1 MAVSHAFSPKEFQV
15 WIASDATHAGTSGIH
30 PSNMYQLD
38 IDSASMPSLNVNQ
51 VLDVRSGVGR
61 TLKDEDF
68 FQDNTLRVTELS
80 ISGNMH
86 LDAGHQLLL
95 QNVCND
101 VTSDASIASGFVPAS
116 QLYGTGNNVANSAS
130 SLTVVIKSSDHSN
143 QRSLE
148 MSGMV
153 VTNFV
158 LSADAGE
165 EGGRYKFSATP
176 LSGVKPDLNE
186 TAIDPSGSGG
196 DDEPLAGANVYAN
209 TTNVFMSSASGLKV
223 YNTDVVMQSFTATID
238 SPAVF
243 SGVTSTGYE
252 LVSRGAE
259 TAVTVD
265 TQIKYDGNTKEF
277 INTFDTQT
285 APRTGSNANVFVM
298 VNDNAYGIDVQNGV
312 FTNVAY
318 AEADIMMLDCS
329 IKAVDDG
336 ADPLITFDITS

>member
-1 MAVSHAFSPKEFQV
+1 MATVSHSFSPKEFQV
-15 WIASDATHAGTSGIH
+15 WIASDATNAGTSGIH
-30 PSNMYQLD
+30 ASNMYQLD

-51 VLDVRSGVGR
+51 VLDVRSGAGR

-68 FQDNTLRVTELS
+68 FQDNILRATELS

-86 LDAGHQLLL
+86 LDAGHKLLL
-95 QNVCND
+95 QNICND
-101 VTSDASIASGFVPAS
+101 VSGDASIATGFVPAS
-116 QLYGTGNNVANSAS
+116 QLYGSSIENIAS

-165 EGGRYKFSATP
+165 EGGRYKFSAT
-176 LSGVKPDLNE
+176 LQSGVKPDLNE
-186 TAIDPSGSGG
+186 SSVSAGS
-196 DDEPLAGANVYAN
+196 NVYAN
-209 TTNVFMSSASGLKV
+209 TTNIFMSSASGLKV
-223 YNTDVVMQSFTATID
+223 FNTDVVMQSFTATID

-243 SGVTSTGYE
+243 SGVTSSGYE
-252 LVSRGAE
+252 LVTRGAE

-265 TQIKYDGNTKEF
+265 TQIKYDGNTKGF

-285 APRTGSNANVFVM
+285 APRTGTDANVFVM

-336 ADPLITFDITS
+336 TDPLITFDITS

>member
-1 MAVSHAFSPKEFQV
+1 MATVNHAFSPKEFQV
-15 WIASDATHAGTSGIH
+15 WIASDATDAGISGI
-30 PSNMYQLD
+30 SASAMYQLD
-38 IDSASMPSLNVNQ
+38 VDSASMPSLNVNQ

-80 ISGNMH
+80 LSGNMH
-86 LDAGHQLLL
+86 LDVGHKLLM
-95 QNVCND
+95 QNICND
-101 VTSDASIASGFVPAS
+101 VTGDASVATGFIPAS
-116 QLYGTGNNVANSAS
+116 QLYGTGNNVANTAS
-130 SLTVVIKSSDHSN
+130 SLTVVIKSSDHTN

-148 MSGMV
+148 IPGLV
-153 VTNFV
+153 VTNFA

-165 EGGRYKFSATP
+165 EGGRYKFSAT
-176 LSGVKPDLNE
+176 LQSGVKPDLNE
-186 TAIDPSGSGG
+186 STV
-196 DDEPLAGANVYAN
+196 LAGNNIYAN

-223 YNTDVVMQSFTATID
+223 YNTEVVMQSFTATID

-243 SGVTSTGYE
+243 SGVASTGYE
-252 LVSRGAE
+252 LVTRGAE

-265 TQIKYDGNTKEF
+265 TQVKYDGNTKGF

-285 APRTGSNANVFVM
+285 APRTGADANVFVM

-318 AEADIMMLDCS
+318 AEGDVMMLDCS
-329 IKAVDDG
+329 IKSVDDG
-336 ADPLITFDITS
+336 TDTLITFDITS

>member
-1 MAVSHAFSPKEFQV
+1 MATVNHAFSPKEFQV
-15 WIASDATHAGTSGIH
+15 WIASDATNAGTSGIH
-30 PSNMYQLD
+30 ASNMYQLD
-38 IDSASMPSLNVNQ
+38 VDSASMPSLNVNQ

-80 ISGNMH
+80 LSGNMH
-86 LDAGHQLLL
+86 LDAGHKLLM

-101 VTSDASIASGFVPAS
+101 VTTDVSVATGFVPAS
-116 QLYGTGNNVANSAS
+116 QLYGSAVTNTAS
-130 SLTVVIKSSDHSN
+130 SLTVVIRPSDHTN
-143 QRSLE
+143 QTSLE
-148 MSGMV
+148 IPGLV
-153 VTNFV
+153 VTNFA

-165 EGGRYKFSATP
+165 EGGRYKFSAT
-176 LSGVKPDLNE
+176 LQSGVKPDLNE
-186 TAIDPSGSGG
+186 TAEDNS
-196 DDEPLAGANVYAN
+196 EPTAGANVYAN

-243 SGVTSTGYE
+243 SGVTSSGYE
-252 LVSRGAE
+252 LVTRGAE

-265 TQIKYDGNTKEF
+265 TQVKYDGNTKGF

-298 VNDNAYGIDVQNGV
+298 VNNNAYGIDVQNGV

-318 AEADIMMLDCS
+318 AEGDVMMLDCS

-336 ADPLITFDITS
+336 ADALITFDISA

>member
-1 MAVSHAFSPKEFQV
+1 MATVSHAFSPKEFQV
-15 WIASDATHAGTSGIH
+15 WIASDATNAGASGIH
-30 PSNMYQLD
+30 ASNMYQLD
-38 IDSASMPSLNVNQ
+38 VDSASMPSLNVNQ

-68 FQDNTLRVTELS
+68 FQDNILRVTELS

-86 LDAGHQLLL
+86 LDAGHKLLL

-101 VTSDASIASGFVPAS
+101 VSGDASVATGFTPAS
-116 QLYGTGNNVANSAS
+116 QLYGSAVTNSAS

-148 MSGMV
+148 MAGMV
-153 VTNFV
+153 VTNFA

-165 EGGRYKFSATP
+165 EGGRYKFSAT
-176 LSGVKPDLNE
+176 LQSGVKPDLNE
-186 TAIDPSGSGG
+186 SSTVAGS
-196 DDEPLAGANVYAN
+196 NVYAN
-209 TTNVFMSSASGLKV
+209 TTNVFMSSASGLKTF
-223 YNTDVVMQSFTATID
+223 NTDVVMQSFTATID

-252 LVSRGAE
+252 LVTRGAE

-265 TQIKYDGNTKEF
+265 TQVKYDGNTKAF
-277 INTFDTQT
+277 INSFDTQT
-285 APRTGSNANVFVM
+285 APLSGNMFVM
-298 VNDNAYGIDVQNGV
+298 TNNNAYGIDVQNGV

-318 AEADIMMLDCS
+318 AEGDVMMLDCS
-329 IKAVDDG
+329 IKSVDDG
-336 ADPLITFDITS
+336 SDALITFDISA

>member
-1 MAVSHAFSPKEFQV
+1 MSAVNHAFSPKEFQV
-15 WIASDATHAGTSGIH
+15 WIASDATQAGTSGIH

-51 VLDVRSGVGR
+51 VLDVRSGAGR

-68 FQDNTLRVTELS
+68 FQDNILRATELS

-86 LDAGHQLLL
+86 LDAGHKLLL
-95 QNVCND
+95 QNICND
-101 VTSDASIASGFVPAS
+101 VSGDASIATGFVPAS
-116 QLYGTGNNVANSAS
+116 QLYGSSIENIAS
-130 SLTVVIKSSDHSN
+130 SLTVVIKSSDHTN

-148 MSGMV
+148 MPGMV

-165 EGGRYKFSATP
+165 EGGRYKFSAT
-176 LSGVKPDLNE
+176 LQSGVKPDLNE
-186 TAIDPSGSGG
+186 STVSAGS
-196 DDEPLAGANVYAN
+196 NVYAN
-209 TTNVFMSSASGLKV
+209 TTNIFMSSASGLKV
-223 YNTDVVMQSFTATID
+223 FNESVVMQSFSATID

-252 LVSRGAE
+252 LVTRGAE

-265 TQIKYDGNTKEF
+265 TQIKYDGNTKGF
-277 INTFDTQT
+277 INSFDTQT
-285 APRTGSNANVFVM
+285 APLSGNMFVM
-298 VNDNAYGIDVQNGV
+298 TNNNAYGIDVQNGV

-336 ADPLITFDITS
+336 TDPLITFDITS

>member
-1 MAVSHAFSPKEFQV
+1 MATVNHAFSPKEFQV
-15 WIASDATHAGTSGIH
+15 WIIAETTAGTSAIH
-30 PSNMYQLD
+30 KANMYQLD
-38 IDSASMPSLNVNQ
+38 VDSASMPSLNVNQ

-101 VTSDASIASGFVPAS
+101 DSGNASIASGFVPAS
-116 QLYGTGNNVANSAS
+116 QLYSSGVTNTAS
-130 SLTVVIKSSDHSN
+130 SLTVVIRPSDHTN
-143 QRSLE
+143 QTSLE
-148 MSGMV
+148 MPGMV
-153 VTNFV
+153 VTNFA

-165 EGGRYKFSATP
+165 EGGRYKFSAT
-176 LSGVKPDLNE
+176 LQSGVKPDLNE

-209 TTNVFMSSASGLKV
+209 TTNIFMSSASGLKV

-252 LVSRGAE
+252 LVTRGAE

-265 TQIKYDGNTKEF
+265 TQIKYDGNTKGF

-285 APRTGSNANVFVM
+285 APRTGTDANVFVM
-298 VNDNAYGIDVQNGV
+298 TNNNAYGIDVQNGV

-336 ADPLITFDITS
+336 TDPLITFDITA

>member
-1 MAVSHAFSPKEFQV
+1 MATVNHAFSPKEFQV
-15 WIASDATHAGTSGIH
+15 WIASDSTNAGTSGI
-30 PSNMYQLD
+30 SASAMYQLD
-38 IDSASMPSLNVNQ
+38 VDSASMPSLNVNQ

-68 FQDNTLRVTELS
+68 FQDNILRATELS

-86 LDAGHQLLL
+86 LDAGHKLLL
-95 QNVCND
+95 QNICND
-101 VTSDASIASGFVPAS
+101 VSGDASVATGFTPAS
-116 QLYGTGNNVANSAS
+116 QLYGSAVTNTAS

-148 MSGMV
+148 IPGMV
-153 VTNFV
+153 VTNFAI
-158 LSADAGE
+158 SADAGE
-165 EGGRYKFSATP
+165 EGGRYKFSAT
-176 LSGVKPDLNE
+176 LQSGVKPDVNE
-186 TAIDPSGSGG
+186 SST
-196 DDEPLAGANVYAN
+196 LAGNNVYAN

-252 LVSRGAE
+252 LVTRGAE

-265 TQIKYDGNTKEF
+265 TQIKYDGNTKGF

-285 APRTGSNANVFVM
+285 APLSGNMFVM
-298 VNDNAYGIDVQNGV
+298 TNNNAYGIDVQNGV

-318 AEADIMMLDCS
+318 AEADVMMLDCS

-336 ADPLITFDITS
+336 TDPLITFDISA

>member
-1 MAVSHAFSPKEFQV
+1 MATVNHAFSPKEFQV
-15 WIASDATHAGTSGIH
+15 WIASDSTNAGTSGI
-30 PSNMYQLD
+30 SASAMYQLD
-38 IDSASMPSLNVNQ
+38 VDSASMPSLNVNQ

-68 FQDNTLRVTELS
+68 FQDNILRVTELS

-86 LDAGHQLLL
+86 LDTGHKLLL

-101 VTSDASIASGFVPAS
+101 VSGDASVATGFTPAS
-116 QLYGTGNNVANSAS
+116 QLYGSAVTNSAS

-148 MSGMV
+148 IPGMV
-153 VTNFV
+153 VTNFAI
-158 LSADAGE
+158 SADAGE
-165 EGGRYKFSATP
+165 EGGRYKFSAT
-176 LSGVKPDLNE
+176 LQSGVKPDVNE
-186 TAIDPSGSGG
+186 SST
-196 DDEPLAGANVYAN
+196 LAGNNVYAN

-223 YNTDVVMQSFTATID
+223 FNTDVVMQSFTATID

-252 LVSRGAE
+252 LVTRGAE

-265 TQIKYDGNTKEF
+265 TQIKYDGNTKGF
-277 INTFDTQT
+277 INSFDTQT
-285 APRTGSNANVFVM
+285 APLSGNMFVM
-298 VNDNAYGIDVQNGV
+298 TNNNAYGIDVQNGV

-318 AEADIMMLDCS
+318 AEADVMMLDCS
-329 IKAVDDG
+329 IKSVDDG
-336 ADPLITFDITS
+336 TDALITFDISA

>member
-1 MAVSHAFSPKEFQV
+1 MATVNHAFSPKEFQV
-15 WIASDATHAGTSGIH
+15 WIASDATQAGTSGIH

-51 VLDVRSGVGR
+51 VLDVRSGAGR

-68 FQDNTLRVTELS
+68 FQDNILRATELS

-86 LDAGHQLLL
+86 LDAGHKLLL
-95 QNVCND
+95 QNICND
-101 VTSDASIASGFVPAS
+101 VSGDASIATGFVPAS
-116 QLYGTGNNVANSAS
+116 QLYGSSIENIAS
-130 SLTVVIKSSDHSN
+130 SLTVVIKSSDHTN

-148 MSGMV
+148 MPGMV

-165 EGGRYKFSATP
+165 EGGRYKFSAT
-176 LSGVKPDLNE
+176 LQSGVKPDLNE
-186 TAIDPSGSGG
+186 STVSAGS
-196 DDEPLAGANVYAN
+196 NVYAN
-209 TTNVFMSSASGLKV
+209 TTNIFMSSASGLKV
-223 YNTDVVMQSFTATID
+223 FNESVVMQSFSATID

-252 LVSRGAE
+252 LVTRGAE

-265 TQIKYDGNTKEF
+265 TQIKYDGNTKGF
-277 INTFDTQT
+277 INSFDTQT
-285 APRTGSNANVFVM
+285 APLSGNMFVM
-298 VNDNAYGIDVQNGV
+298 TNNNAYGIDVQNGV

-336 ADPLITFDITS
+336 TDALITFDISA

>member
-1 MAVSHAFSPKEFQV
+1 MATVNHAFSPKEFQV
-15 WIASDATHAGTSGIH
+15 WIASDSTNAGTSGI
-30 PSNMYQLD
+30 SATTMYQLD
-38 IDSASMPSLNVNQ
+38 VDSASMPSLNVNQ

-68 FQDNTLRVTELS
+68 FQDNILRVTELS

-86 LDAGHQLLL
+86 LDTGHKLLL

-101 VTSDASIASGFVPAS
+101 VSGDASVATGFTPAS
-116 QLYGTGNNVANSAS
+116 QLYGSAVTNSAS
-130 SLTVVIKSSDHSN
+130 SLTVVIKSSDHTN

-148 MSGMV
+148 IPGMV
-153 VTNFV
+153 VTNFA

-165 EGGRYKFSATP
+165 EGGRYKFSAT
-176 LSGVKPDLNE
+176 LQSGVKPDVNE
-186 TAIDPSGSGG
+186 SST
-196 DDEPLAGANVYAN
+196 LAGNNVYAN

-223 YNTDVVMQSFTATID
+223 FNTDVVMQSFTATID

-252 LVSRGAE
+252 LVTRGAE

-265 TQIKYDGNTKEF
+265 TQIKYDGNTKGF
-277 INTFDTQT
+277 INSFDTQT
-285 APRTGSNANVFVM
+285 APLPGNMFVM
-298 VNDNAYGIDVQNGV
+298 TNNNAYGIDVQNGV

-318 AEADIMMLDCS
+318 AEADVMMLDCS
-329 IKAVDDG
+329 IKSVDDG
-336 ADPLITFDITS
+336 TDALITFDISA

>member
-1 MAVSHAFSPKEFQV
+1 MATVNHAFSPKEFQV
-15 WIASDATHAGTSGIH
+15 WIASDSTNAGTSGI
-30 PSNMYQLD
+30 SASTMYQLD
-38 IDSASMPSLNVNQ
+38 VDSASMPSLNVNQ

-95 QNVCND
+95 QNICND
-101 VTSDASIASGFVPAS
+101 VTGDPSVASGFVPAS

-130 SLTVVIKSSDHSN
+130 SLTVVIKSSDNSN

-148 MSGMV
+148 IPGMV
-153 VTNFV
+153 VTNFA

-165 EGGRYKFSATP
+165 EGGRYKFSAT
-176 LSGVKPDLNE
+176 LQSGVKPDVNE
-186 TAIDPSGSGG
+186 STTS
-196 DDEPLAGANVYAN
+196 AGNNVYAN

-243 SGVTSTGYE
+243 SGVTSSGYE
-252 LVSRGAE
+252 LVTRGAE

-298 VNDNAYGIDVQNGV
+298 TNNNAYGIDVQNGV

-336 ADPLITFDITS
+336 TDPLITFDITS

>member
-1 MAVSHAFSPKEFQV
+1 MATVSHAFSPKEFQV
-15 WIASDATHAGTSGIH
+15 WIASDATDAGVSGI
-30 PSNMYQLD
+30 SASAMYQLD
-38 IDSASMPSLNVNQ
+38 VDSASMPSLNVNQ

-80 ISGNMH
+80 LSGNMH
-86 LDAGHQLLL
+86 LDDGHKLLM
-95 QNVCND
+95 QNICND
-101 VTSDASIASGFVPAS
+101 VTADASVATGFVPAS
-116 QLYGTGNNVANSAS
+116 QLYGTGNNVLNSAS
-130 SLTVVIKSSDHSN
+130 SLTVVIKSSDHTN

-148 MSGMV
+148 MPGMV
-153 VTNFV
+153 VTNFA

-165 EGGRYKFSATP
+165 EGGRYKFSAT
-176 LSGVKPDLNE
+176 LQSGVKPDLNE
-186 TAIDPSGSGG
+186 SSTSAGS
-196 DDEPLAGANVYAN
+196 NVYAN

-243 SGVTSTGYE
+243 SGVTSSGYE
-252 LVSRGAE
+252 LVTRGAE

-265 TQIKYDGNTKEF
+265 TQVKYDGNTKGF

-285 APRTGSNANVFVM
+285 APRTGADANVFVM

-318 AEADIMMLDCS
+318 AEGDVMMLDCS
-329 IKAVDDG
+329 IKSVDDG
-336 ADPLITFDITS
+336 TDALITFDITS

>member
-1 MAVSHAFSPKEFQV
+1 MATVSHAFSPKEFQV
-15 WIASDATHAGTSGIH
+15 WIASDATDAGVSGIH
-30 PSNMYQLD
+30 ASNMYQLD
-38 IDSASMPSLNVNQ
+38 VDSASMPSLNVNQ

-86 LDAGHQLLL
+86 LDAGHKLLL

-101 VTSDASIASGFVPAS
+101 VSGDASVATGFVPAS
-116 QLYGTGNNVANSAS
+116 QLYGTGNNVLNSAS
-130 SLTVVIKSSDHSN
+130 SLTVVIKSSDHTN

-148 MSGMV
+148 MPGMV
-153 VTNFV
+153 VTNFA

-165 EGGRYKFSATP
+165 EGGRYKFSAT
-176 LSGVKPDLNE
+176 LQSGVKPDLNE
-186 TAIDPSGSGG
+186 SSTV
-196 DDEPLAGANVYAN
+196 AGNSVYAN
-209 TTNVFMSSASGLKV
+209 TTNVFMSSASGLKTF
-223 YNTDVVMQSFTATID
+223 NTDVVMQSFTATID

-252 LVSRGAE
+252 LVTRGAE

-265 TQIKYDGNTKEF
+265 TQVKYDGNTKGF
-277 INTFDTQT
+277 INSFDTQT
-285 APRTGSNANVFVM
+285 APLSGNMFVM
-298 VNDNAYGIDVQNGV
+298 TNNNAYGIDVQNGV

-318 AEADIMMLDCS
+318 AEGDVMMLDCS
-329 IKAVDDG
+329 IKSVDDG
-336 ADPLITFDITS
+336 SDALISFDISA

>member
-1 MAVSHAFSPKEFQV
+1 MATVNHAFSPKEFQV
-15 WIASDATHAGTSGIH
+15 WIASDATNAGESGIH
-30 PSNMYQLD
+30 ASNMYQLD
-38 IDSASMPSLNVNQ
+38 VDSASMPSLNVNQ

-68 FQDNTLRVTELS
+68 FQDNVLRVTELS

-86 LDAGHQLLL
+86 SDVGHRLLL
-95 QNVCND
+95 QNICND
-101 VTSDASIASGFVPAS
+101 VSGDASIATGFVPAS
-116 QLYGTGNNVANSAS
+116 QLYGSNVINSAS
-130 SLTVVIKSSDHSN
+130 SLTVVIKSSDHTN

-148 MSGMV
+148 MPGMV
-153 VTNFV
+153 VTNFA

-165 EGGRYKFSATP
+165 EGGRYKFSAT
-176 LSGVKPDLNE
+176 LQSGVKPDLNE
-186 TAIDPSGSGG
+186 STVSAGS
-196 DDEPLAGANVYAN
+196 NIYVN
-209 TTNVFMSSASGLKV
+209 TTNEFMSSASGLKV

-243 SGVTSTGYE
+243 SGVTSSGYE
-252 LVSRGAE
+252 LVTRGAE

-265 TQIKYDGNTKEF
+265 TQVKYDGNTKAF

-285 APRTGSNANVFVM
+285 APRTGTDANVFVM
-298 VNDNAYGIDVQNGV
+298 VNNTSYGIDVQNGV

-318 AEADIMMLDCS
+318 AEGDIMMLDCS

-336 ADPLITFDITS
+336 TDALITFDIT

>member
-1 MAVSHAFSPKEFQV
+1 MATVNHSFSPKEFQV
-15 WIASDATHAGTSGIH
+15 WIASDATDAGISGIH
-30 PSNMYQLD
+30 ASNMYQLD

-101 VTSDASIASGFVPAS
+101 VAGDASIASGFVPAS
-116 QLYGTGNNVANSAS
+116 QLYGSSVANTAS
-130 SLTVVIKSSDHSN
+130 SLTVVIRPSDHTN
-143 QRSLE
+143 QTSLE
-148 MSGMV
+148 MPGMV
-153 VTNFV
+153 VTNFA

-165 EGGRYKFSATP
+165 EGGRYKFSAT
-176 LSGVKPDLNE
+176 LQSGVKPDLNE
-186 TAIDPSGSGG
+186 STVSAGS
-196 DDEPLAGANVYAN
+196 NVYAN

-223 YNTDVVMQSFTATID
+223 YNTDVVMQSFSATID

-243 SGVTSTGYE
+243 SGVTSSGYE
-252 LVSRGAE
+252 LVTRGAE

-265 TQIKYDGNTKEF
+265 TQIKYDGNTKGF

-285 APRTGSNANVFVM
+285 APRTGTDANVFVM
-298 VNDNAYGIDVQNGV
+298 TNNNAYGIDVQNGV

-336 ADPLITFDITS
+336 TDALITFDISA

>member
-1 MAVSHAFSPKEFQV
+1 MATVNHAFSPKEFQV
-15 WIASDATHAGTSGIH
+15 WIASDSTNAGTSGIH
-30 PSNMYQLD
+30 ASNMYQLD
-38 IDSASMPSLNVNQ
+38 VDSASMPSLNVNQ

-86 LDAGHQLLL
+86 LDAGHKLLL

-101 VTSDASIASGFVPAS
+101 VSGDASVATGFSPAS
-116 QLYGTGNNVANSAS
+116 QLYGSAVTNSAS
-130 SLTVVIKSSDHSN
+130 SLTIIIKSSDHSN

-148 MSGMV
+148 IPGMV
-153 VTNFV
+153 VTNFA

-165 EGGRYKFSATP
+165 EGGRYKFSAT
-176 LSGVKPDLNE
+176 LQSGVKPDLNE
-186 TAIDPSGSGG
+186 SSVSAGS
-196 DDEPLAGANVYAN
+196 NVYAN

-252 LVSRGAE
+252 LVTRGAE

-265 TQIKYDGNTKEF
+265 TQVKYDGNTKEF

-298 VNDNAYGIDVQNGV
+298 TNNNAYGIDVQNGV

-318 AEADIMMLDCS
+318 AEADVMMLDCS
-329 IKAVDDG
+329 IKSVDDG
-336 ADPLITFDITS
+336 SDALITFDISA

>member
-1 MAVSHAFSPKEFQV
+1 MATVNHAFSPKEFQV
-15 WIASDATHAGTSGIH
+15 WIASDSTNAGTSGI
-30 PSNMYQLD
+30 SASAMYQLD
-38 IDSASMPSLNVNQ
+38 VDSASMPSLNVNQ

-68 FQDNTLRVTELS
+68 FQDNVLRVTELS

-86 LDAGHQLLL
+86 LDAGHKLLL

-101 VTSDASIASGFVPAS
+101 VSGDASVATGFTPAS
-116 QLYGTGNNVANSAS
+116 QLYGSAVTNTAS

-148 MSGMV
+148 IPGMV
-153 VTNFV
+153 VTNFAI
-158 LSADAGE
+158 SADAGE
-165 EGGRYKFSATP
+165 EGGRYKFSAT
-176 LSGVKPDLNE
+176 LQSGVKPDVNE
-186 TAIDPSGSGG
+186 SST
-196 DDEPLAGANVYAN
+196 LAGNNVYAN

-223 YNTDVVMQSFTATID
+223 FNTDVVMQSFTATID

-252 LVSRGAE
+252 LVTRGAE

-265 TQIKYDGNTKEF
+265 TQIKYDGNTKGF
-277 INTFDTQT
+277 INSFDTQT
-285 APRTGSNANVFVM
+285 APLSGNMFVM
-298 VNDNAYGIDVQNGV
+298 TNNNAYGIDVQNGV

-318 AEADIMMLDCS
+318 AEADVMMLDCS
-329 IKAVDDG
+329 IKSVDDG
-336 ADPLITFDITS
+336 TDALITFDISA

>member
-1 MAVSHAFSPKEFQV
+1 MATVNHAFSPKEFQV

-30 PSNMYQLD
+30 ASNMYQLD

-86 LDAGHQLLL
+86 LDAGHKLLL

-101 VTSDASIASGFVPAS
+101 VSGDASIATGFVPAS
-116 QLYGTGNNVANSAS
+116 QLYGSSIENIAS

-148 MSGMV
+148 ISGMV
-153 VTNFV
+153 VTNFA

-165 EGGRYKFSATP
+165 EGGRYKFSAT
-176 LSGVKPDLNE
+176 LQSGVKPDLNE
-186 TAIDPSGSGG
+186 SSVSAGS
-196 DDEPLAGANVYAN
+196 NVYAN

-223 YNTDVVMQSFTATID
+223 FNTDVVMQSFTATID

-252 LVSRGAE
+252 LVTRGAE

-265 TQIKYDGNTKEF
+265 TQVKYDGNTKEF

-298 VNDNAYGIDVQNGV
+298 TNNNAYGIDVQNGV

-336 ADPLITFDITS
+336 ADALITFDISS

>member
-1 MAVSHAFSPKEFQV
+1 MATVSHAFSPKEFQV
-15 WIASDATHAGTSGIH
+15 WIVSDATNAGASGIH
-30 PSNMYQLD
+30 ASNMYQLD
-38 IDSASMPSLNVNQ
+38 VDSASMPSLNVNQ

-68 FQDNTLRVTELS
+68 FQDNILRVTELS

-86 LDAGHQLLL
+86 LDAGHKLLM

-101 VTSDASIASGFVPAS
+101 VSGDASVATGFTPAS
-116 QLYGTGNNVANSAS
+116 QLYGSAVTNTAS

-148 MSGMV
+148 MAGMV
-153 VTNFV
+153 VTNFA

-165 EGGRYKFSATP
+165 EGGRYKFSAT
-176 LSGVKPDLNE
+176 LQSGVKPDLNE
-186 TAIDPSGSGG
+186 SSTV
-196 DDEPLAGANVYAN
+196 AGNNVYAN
-209 TTNVFMSSASGLKV
+209 TTNVFMSSASGLKTF
-223 YNTDVVMQSFTATID
+223 NTDVVMQSFTATID

-252 LVSRGAE
+252 LVTRGAE

-265 TQIKYDGNTKEF
+265 TQVKYDGNTKGF
-277 INTFDTQT
+277 INSFDTQT
-285 APRTGSNANVFVM
+285 APLSGNMFVM
-298 VNDNAYGIDVQNGV
+298 TNNNAYGIDVQNGV

-318 AEADIMMLDCS
+318 AEGDVMMLDCS
-329 IKAVDDG
+329 IKSVDDG
-336 ADPLITFDITS
+336 SDALITFDISA

>member
-1 MAVSHAFSPKEFQV
+1 MATVSHAFSPKEFQV
-15 WIASDATHAGTSGIH
+15 WIVSDTTNAGASGIH
-30 PSNMYQLD
+30 ASNMYQLD
-38 IDSASMPSLNVNQ
+38 VDSASMPSLNVNQ

-68 FQDNTLRVTELS
+68 FQDNILRVTELS

-86 LDAGHQLLL
+86 LDAGHKLLL

-101 VTSDASIASGFVPAS
+101 VSGDASVATGFTPAS
-116 QLYGTGNNVANSAS
+116 QLYGSAVTNSAS

-148 MSGMV
+148 MAGMV
-153 VTNFV
+153 VTNFA

-165 EGGRYKFSATP
+165 EGGRYKFSAT
-176 LSGVKPDLNE
+176 LQSGVKPDLNE
-186 TAIDPSGSGG
+186 SSTVAGS
-196 DDEPLAGANVYAN
+196 NVYAN
-209 TTNVFMSSASGLKV
+209 TTNVFMSSASGLKAF
-223 YNTDVVMQSFTATID
+223 NTDVVMQSFTATID

-252 LVSRGAE
+252 LVTRGAE

-265 TQIKYDGNTKEF
+265 TQVKYDGNTKGF
-277 INTFDTQT
+277 INSFDTQT
-285 APRTGSNANVFVM
+285 APLSGNMFVM
-298 VNDNAYGIDVQNGV
+298 TNNNAYGIDVQNGV

-318 AEADIMMLDCS
+318 AEGDVMMLDCS
-329 IKAVDDG
+329 IKSVDDG
-336 ADPLITFDITS
+336 SDALITFDISA

>member
-1 MAVSHAFSPKEFQV
+1 MATVNHAFSPKEFQV
-15 WIASDATHAGTSGIH
+15 WIASDSTNAGTSGI
-30 PSNMYQLD
+30 SASAMYQLD
-38 IDSASMPSLNVNQ
+38 VDSASMPSLNVNQ

-80 ISGNMH
+80 LSGNMH
-86 LDAGHQLLL
+86 LDAGHKLLM

-101 VTSDASIASGFVPAS
+101 VSGDASVATGFTPAS
-116 QLYGTGNNVANSAS
+116 QLYGSAVTNTAS

-148 MSGMV
+148 IPGLV
-153 VTNFV
+153 VTNFA

-165 EGGRYKFSATP
+165 EGGRYKFSAT
-176 LSGVKPDLNE
+176 LQSGVKPDLNE
-186 TAIDPSGSGG
+186 SSTV
-196 DDEPLAGANVYAN
+196 AGNNVYAN
-209 TTNVFMSSASGLKV
+209 TTNVFMSSASGLKTF
-223 YNTDVVMQSFTATID
+223 NTDVVMQSFTATID

-252 LVSRGAE
+252 LVTRGAE

-265 TQIKYDGNTKEF
+265 TQVKYDGNTKAF
-277 INTFDTQT
+277 INSFDTQT
-285 APRTGSNANVFVM
+285 APISGNMFVM
-298 VNDNAYGIDVQNGV
+298 TNNNAYGIDVQNGV

-318 AEADIMMLDCS
+318 AEGDVMMLDCS
-329 IKAVDDG
+329 IKSVDDG
-336 ADPLITFDITS
+336 TDALITFDISA

>member
-15 WIASDATHAGTSGIH
+15 WIIAETTAGTSAIH
-30 PSNMYQLD
+30 KDNMYQLD
-38 IDSASMPSLNVNQ
+38 VDSASMPSLNVNQ

-68 FQDNTLRVTELS
+68 FQDNILRATELS

-86 LDAGHQLLL
+86 LDAGHKLLL
-95 QNVCND
+95 QNICND
-101 VTSDASIASGFVPAS
+101 VSGDASIATGFVPAS
-116 QLYGTGNNVANSAS
+116 QLYGSSIENIAS

-165 EGGRYKFSATP
+165 EGGRYKFSAT
-176 LSGVKPDLNE
+176 LQSGVKPDLNE
-186 TAIDPSGSGG
+186 SSVSAGS
-196 DDEPLAGANVYAN
+196 NVYAN
-209 TTNVFMSSASGLKV
+209 TTNIFMSSASGLKV
-223 YNTDVVMQSFTATID
+223 FNTDVVMQSFSATID

-265 TQIKYDGNTKEF
+265 TQIKYDGNTKGF
-277 INTFDTQT
+277 INSFDTQT
-285 APRTGSNANVFVM
+285 APLSGNMFVM
-298 VNDNAYGIDVQNGV
+298 TNNNAYGIDVQNGV

-336 ADPLITFDITS
+336 ADALITFDISS